1 MKIEEIMIS
10 DEKYPKQLKNIYD
23 PPKKIYVLGNKEILN
38 QKSIAIV
45 GTRKATQYGK
55 DVAYRIA
62 NELGEYG
69 INVISGLAKGIDTY
83 AHIGALKSKGKT
95 IAVLGCGL
103 DQIYPKENR
112 KLAIDIL
119 NEGGCIVSEY
129 LSRK

>member
-10 DEKYPKQLKNIYD
+10 DERYPKQLKNIYD